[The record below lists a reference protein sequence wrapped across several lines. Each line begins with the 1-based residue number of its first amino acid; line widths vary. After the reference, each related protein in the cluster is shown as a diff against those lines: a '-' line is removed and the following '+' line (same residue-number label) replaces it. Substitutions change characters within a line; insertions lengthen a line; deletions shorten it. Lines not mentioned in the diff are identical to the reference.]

1 MGTRVCPCKSRF
13 CRLLSLV
20 GESLVG
26 AHIQAHQFVGVAL
39 TAGQH
44 PRSYLKG
51 AGAHEVSAFLTTHGS
66 AVVFPPTL

>member
-1 MGTRVCPCKSRF
+1 MVERKQRSATN
-13 CRLLSLV
+13 
-20 GESLVG
+20 
-26 AHIQAHQFVGVAL
+26 VAL

-44 PRSYLKG
+44 SRSCLKG